1 MRILLLLTGILLLE
15 SAPVLAA
22 EGGAFTWANLIFGF
36 LEEPLVNNG
45 IDPLPIL
52 DMLFIVIG
60 LIVFAYIGGKP
71 FRNAEI
77 LEPSGKADFTNFIEV
92 LVGGI
97 QNFLSGIIRHGL
109 GVRALFPL
117 LATYLI
123 FIMCMNLM
131 GLVPGFNPPTDQFNV
146 TLPFALIIFVMTH
159 YLGFKIHG
167 SHYVQQFVGPLWWL
181 APLMI
186 PIELISHL
194 VRPLSLSIR
203 LFGNMTGDHK
213 VVAVFTAF
221 LAVGLPIPF
230 MGLGVLVSVLQA
242 FVFVLL
248 SAVYFESA
256 MSEAH

>member
-1 MRILLLLTGILLLE
+1 MKIIFFSTAFLLLNSSPL
-15 SAPVLAA
+15 LAA
-22 EGGAFTWANLIFGF
+22 EGGFTWAHLVFGF
-36 LEEPLVNNG
+36 LEEPLSLMG
-45 IDPLPIL
+45 IDPTPIL
-52 DMLFIVIG
+52 NMLLIAMG
-60 LIVFAYIGGKP
+60 LIVFAYIGGRP
-71 FRNAEI
+71 FRKAET
-77 LEPSGKADFTNFIEV
+77 LEPSGRADFTNFVETLI
-92 LVGGI
+92 GGI
-97 QNFLSGIIRHGL
+97 QKFLSSLIQHGV
-109 GVRALFPL
+109 GVRPLFPL

-123 FIMCMNLM
+123 FIMAMNLS
-131 GLVPGFNPPTDQFNV
+131 GLVPGFGSTTDQFNI
-146 TLPFALIIFVMTH
+146 TLPFALLVFVMTH

-167 SHYVQQFVGPLWWL
+167 TRYVQQFVGPIWWL

-194 VRPLSLSIR
+194 VRPLSLSVR

-213 VVAVFTAF
+213 VVVVFTTF

>member
-1 MRILLLLTGILLLE
+1 MKSIFLLLMGLFLSGT
-15 SAPVLAA
+15 SAWAA
-22 EGGAFTWANLIFGF
+22 EDGGFTWAHLVFGF
-36 LEEPLVNNG
+36 LEVPLSRIGV
-45 IDPLPIL
+45 DPTPIL
-52 DMLFIVIG
+52 NMLLVVIG

-71 FRNAEI
+71 FRKKET
-77 LEPSGKADFTNFIEV
+77 LEPSGRADFTNFVETLI
-92 LVGGI
+92 GSI
-97 QNFLSGIIRHGL
+97 HKFLSGLIQHGV
-109 GVRALFPL
+109 GVRPLFPV

-123 FIMCMNLM
+123 FIMTMNLM
-131 GLVPGFNPPTDQFNV
+131 GLVPGFGSPTDQFNI
-146 TLPFALIIFVMTH
+146 TLPFALLIFAMTH

-167 SHYVQQFVGPLWWL
+167 SHYVQQFVGPIWWL

-194 VRPLSLSIR
+194 VRPLSLSVR

-213 VVAVFTAF
+213 VVVVFTTF